1 MNFFSGSAM
10 ITQQDNRNELI
21 LSSRGGYK
29 AGTRHKVA
37 GPRGMPIIGN
47 YHSPARGSGRERR
60 VFFGGGKKDKL
71 FFFCAYSRKPIV
83 VWGALG
89 RTVVQHMGVTNGS
102 SSCYSVFRCVPFL
115 I

>member
-1 MNFFSGSAM
+1 M
-10 ITQQDNRNELI
+10 ILLCEQGNGNELM

-60 VFFGGGKKDKL
+60 VFFGGGKKTKL
-71 FFFCAYSRKPIV
+71 FFFV
-83 VWGALG
+83 
-89 RTVVQHMGVTNGS
+89 
-102 SSCYSVFRCVPFL
+102 L
-115 I
+115 IRESP